1 MHFLSHVQN
10 NVQFFGSFK
19 TSSGLLVAF
28 ENSGKGYYMP
38 AFGYFFRR
46 KLNRE
51 LKNYEGFRIVECLGL
66 CKSFLDAWS
75 EFEIALES
83 VP

>member
-1 MHFLSHVQN
+1 
-10 NVQFFGSFK
+10 
-19 TSSGLLVAF
+19 
-28 ENSGKGYYMP
+28 MP

-75 EFEIALES
+75 KFEIALES